1 MVTVLHPL
9 SAVSPDAIEALLDLA
24 FGTDRHGRTAYAVRA
39 GTEVID
45 ELSFVAM
52 DGDAL
57 IGSLQSWPVT
67 LRTADNGTR
76 PLVMV
81 GPVAV
86 HPERQGQ
93 GVGKHMTRV
102 VAQKLDIA
110 KLSAMMIGDPEYYE
124 AFGFRSGPAAQWAL
138 PGPVE
143 PHRILLRAASAS
155 EWPPDGTLGSALL
168 RSGEGLPN

>member
-1 MVTVLHPL
+1 MTVLHPL
-9 SAVSPDAIEALLDLA
+9 SAVAPDAIEALLDLA

-39 GTEVID
+39 GTRPID
-45 ELSFVAM
+45 NLSFVAM

-57 IGSLQSWPVT
+57 IGSLHSWPVT
-67 LRTADNGTR
+67 LRTADGNTL

-86 HPERQGQ
+86 HPDRQGQ

-102 VAQKLDIA
+102 VAQKLDIE
-110 KLSAMMIGDPEYYE
+110 KLSAMMIGDPDYYE
-124 AFGFRSGPAAQWAL
+124 AFGFRSGPAAQWTL

-143 PHRILLRAASAS
+143 PHRILLRAATAS
-155 EWPPDGTLGSALL
+155 EWPTDGTLGPDLL
-168 RSGEGLPN
+168 RSGPGMPN